1 MEAEHITLLTR
12 SKLTQRD
19 LKFLEENFLEKVFPV
34 LSPLA
39 IDPAH
44 PFPFIPN
51 TGFTLALEL
60 ERVSDRRSL
69 KALLP
74 IPQQIARFVPLPGRP
89 GENRFLPLEE
99 LLLLHLDMLFPGYTD
114 RGHCIFRILRDSD
127 LDVEEEA
134 EDLVREFES
143 ALKRRRRGDVI
154 RLKISAGAPEDLRNL
169 IMQELDVTSD
179 EVV

>member
-1 MEAEHITLLTR
+1 
-12 SKLTQRD
+12 
-19 LKFLEENFLEKVFPV
+19 V

-51 TGFTLALEL
+51 TGFSLALEL
-60 ERVSDRRSL
+60 ERITTTAL

-74 IPQQIARFVPLPGRP
+74 IPQQIARFVPLPGKE

-114 RGHCIFRILRDSD
+114 RGTAPSGCCATATLRSRTRPRIW
-127 LDVEEEA
+127 
-134 EDLVREFES
+134 S
-143 ALKRRRRGDVI
+143 ANSRPR
-154 RLKISAGAPEDLRNL
+154 
-169 IMQELDVTSD
+169 
-179 EVV
+179 